1 MGRPRTFDEKR
12 VIDDAMRVFWEQGY
26 EATSIDALIDRTGL
40 SRSSMYLAF
49 GSKRGLFDSAL
60 ERYLDLWIGSMLES
74 LEVGRG
80 GLDDVCAF
88 FRGIEV
94 ALDAAADPE
103 LGCLMVNSIAELA
116 WRDERM
122 SEAGEGYRERLRKAF
137 LRALRRAE
145 HAGELSQDDCGSRA
159 RLLAALTLGAFL
171 TQRGNPDL
179 DDSRR
184 LLGAIVDQVEAWR
197 TG

>member
-1 MGRPRTFDEKR
+1 
-12 VIDDAMRVFWEQGY
+12 MRVFWEQGY
-26 EATSIDALIDRTGL
+26 EATSIDELIDRTGL

-60 ERYLDLWIGSMLES
+60 ERYLDLWIGSMLET
-74 LEVGRG
+74 LEGGRA
-80 GLDDVCAF
+80 GLDDVGAF
-88 FRGIEV
+88 FQGIAV
-94 ALDAAADPE
+94 ALDDPAVDPE

-122 SEAGEGYRERLRKAF
+122 SAAGEGYRERLRKGF

-145 HAGELSQDDCGSRA
+145 NAGELSRGDLGSRA
-159 RLLAALTLGAFL
+159 RLLAALTLGVFL

-179 DDSRR
+179 DNSRR
-184 LLGAIVDQVEAWR
+184 LLGAIVDEVEAWR
-197 TG
+197 TD